1 MELKINTVDVR
12 WWYWATTLA
21 FIIAALA
28 GWPPGYYFVIGI
40 SALQVLFFLAQE
52 KSLTTFPMQ
61 IRIVYFALA
70 LFGLW
75 PEVRLFIYII
85 LLLGTIMVAF
95 YGRCSIAFVLKY
107 MPWNRGREV
116 RLN

>member
-1 MELKINTVDVR
+1 MELKVNATDIL
-12 WWYWATTLA
+12 WWFWATTLF
-21 FIIAALA
+21 FIITALA
-28 GWPPGYYFVIGI
+28 GWIPGYYFVMSI
-40 SALQVLFFLAQE
+40 SAVQVLFFLAQE

-75 PEVRLFIYII
+75 PEVRLFIYMI
-85 LLLGTIMVAF
+85 LLLGTIMVTF
-95 YGRCSIAFVLKY
+95 FGRCSIAFVLKY